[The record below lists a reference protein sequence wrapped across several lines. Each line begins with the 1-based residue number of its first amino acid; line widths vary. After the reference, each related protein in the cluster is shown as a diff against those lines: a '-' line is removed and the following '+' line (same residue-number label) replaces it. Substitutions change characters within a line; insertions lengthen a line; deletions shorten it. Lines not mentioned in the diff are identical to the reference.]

1 MEYWLMHVYD
11 PSVDVLDAEQARP
24 VLHPKEKDA
33 RNDED
38 ENDED
43 ENDEDENDED
53 ENGARGTRGTRDTR
67 DKLVVKRLKR
77 SSGVRG
83 MKKLLDFVDWYGRSV
98 YVFNDIGS
106 LEKVDAEVG
115 QGEIL

>member
-1 MEYWLMHVYD
+1 
-11 PSVDVLDAEQARP
+11 
-24 VLHPKEKDA
+24 
-33 RNDED
+33 
-38 ENDED
+38 
-43 ENDEDENDED
+43 
-53 ENGARGTRGTRDTR
+53 
-67 DKLVVKRLKR
+67 
-77 SSGVRG
+77 

>member
-33 RNDED
+33 K
-38 ENDED
+38 
-43 ENDEDENDED
+43 NDED
-53 ENGARGTRGTRDTR
+53 ENGALGTIGTRDTR
-67 DKLVVKRLKR
+67 DTRDKRGKLVVKRLKR
-77 SSGVRG
+77 SSGVCG